1 MQIPNKVKANIL
13 TPKQEKF
20 VQCIREGKTQYE
32 AYITA
37 YPISKNWKRNSI
49 DCNASQLM
57 NDTKI
62 LQRLR
67 ELGYKEEK
75 KIEWTRRKALDTINK
90 VIEYNAEDMER
101 INNAYI
107 RERQQY
113 EAELVQLANVLTVT
127 DKTDSNVNKD
137 AIITRMKEVN
147 DRIAQLD
154 KQPRVN
160 KTNISGILEAS
171 KILNRMFGFD
181 ITKVEINSEDEE
193 RENMKALSKEELK
206 AIAYANIN
214 EGNTEES

>member
-1 MQIPNKVKANIL
+1 
-13 TPKQEKF
+13 
-20 VQCIREGKTQYE
+20 
-32 AYITA
+32 
-37 YPISKNWKRNSI
+37 
-49 DCNASQLM
+49 
-57 NDTKI
+57 
-62 LQRLR
+62 
-67 ELGYKEEK
+67 
-75 KIEWTRRKALDTINK
+75 
-90 VIEYNAEDMER
+90 MER